1 MSRAGRKA
9 GAGMR
14 HSPLPWHAQAVER
27 RVSLGLPHALM
38 VVGRRGDGLE
48 EACLHLAESELTRGD
63 PAGSRLMHAGT
74 HPDLHAVRLEL
85 NTKGK
90 PRQNIVIGQVR
101 ELAEATSLTPV
112 KAHMRIAVIV
122 PACHMNRSAA
132 NALLKNLEEP
142 NRTLKFILGC
152 EHPSWLPATVRSR
165 CQRTVLPRPT
175 RDEAAAWLADRK
187 VKDAGEVLDLVD
199 GAPLLAEEKSDLLPA
214 RREVAGILRGKSR
227 LSGMNRKVDSLEP
240 EDWLPWAVDWSARGA
255 RIASGVPDG
264 GEGDGVA
271 ADICARRRPSAL
283 EWLDLHG
290 EMLDLMRFAH
300 HPVNKRLLLDH
311 VLWRFSGLGSGAR

>member
-1 MSRAGRKA
+1 MSGAGKKA

-14 HSPLPWHAQAVER
+14 HSPLPWHAKAVGR

-63 PAGSRLMHAGT
+63 PAGARLMHAGT

-142 NRTLKFILGC
+142 NRTLRFILGC

-165 CQRTVLPRPT
+165 CQRTVLPRPA
-175 RDEAAAWLADRK
+175 RGEAVAWLAKNK
-187 VKDAGEVLDLVD
+187 VAEPEEALALVD
-199 GAPLLAEEKSDLLPA
+199 GAPLLAGEKSALLPA
-214 RREVAGILRGKSR
+214 RKEVAAILRGKAR
-227 LSGMNRKVDSLEP
+227 LSGQNRKVDSLEP

-255 RIASGVPDG
+255 RIAMGLSG
-264 GEGDGVA
+264 GEGDDGVA
-271 ADICARRRPSAL
+271 GDICGRRRPAAI